1 MCIAWLWVAKSPCF
15 DRDSQE
21 VSRYRCTIS
30 RSKLVSGTFEKEKVM
45 YCLTIWET
53 QVSIGILKVIG
64 EIRYFV
70 CSKTAYVPSLLNT
83 VIDNVSG

>member
-1 MCIAWLWVAKSPCF
+1 
-15 DRDSQE
+15 
-21 VSRYRCTIS
+21 
-30 RSKLVSGTFEKEKVM
+30 M